1 MILSFE
7 GRTMAEIE
15 DEVRAF
21 LRSETAEAAVPPAPA
36 EQPAPEP
43 PFVPDPPKPSESR
56 YTAADVRQALAAL
69 AKTGVPRDEIREAM
83 KRICGADRV
92 SDIPTER
99 YEAIMSWSAGRA
111 GSTCCRA
118 KQDDLTEHKSDS
130 VKSPIAL

>member
-7 GRTMAEIE
+7 GRTMSEIE

-21 LRSETAEAAVPPAPA
+21 LRGEPAGTAEPPAPA
-36 EQPAPEP
+36 EPEQPAPEP
-43 PFVPDPPKPSESR
+43 PFAPDPPKQAESR
-56 YTAADVRQALAAL
+56 WTAADVRQALAAL

-99 YEAIMSWSAGRA
+99 YEAIMSWSADRKEEQNRA
-111 GSTCCRA
+111 
-118 KQDDLTEHKSDS
+118 
-130 VKSPIAL
+130 